1 MRTAFLPFSP
11 PDIGDL
17 EVAGVLQALQ
27 SGWITTGPRV
37 AQFEKEVAELV
48 AAPSALAVSSG
59 TDAMQV
65 ALATLGIGP
74 GDEVITSTMT
84 FCSTAHVI
92 EHVGAIPVL
101 VDVEA
106 DTLNIDPKA
115 VKAAITSRTKALMP
129 VHLYGHPCEMA
140 SLRAIAHDSNLHIV
154 EDAAHALPAM
164 YNDAFIGGGGS
175 IAAYSFYATKNLTT
189 AEGGMLTGPQEFIEK
204 ARPWA
209 LHGMSRDA
217 HKRYEQG
224 GSWHYDVVA
233 PGFKCNM
240 TDIQAALG
248 LAQLQRLAGF
258 QTRRRE
264 IVDRYQAAF
273 SNLPQ
278 LQLPVERDG
287 VRSALH
293 LYVIR
298 LQLDA
303 LSIDRD
309 GFIRELS
316 ARRIGSSV
324 HFIPVHMHSYYCD
337 KYGYEPK
344 DFPVAHENFH
354 RIVSLP
360 LYPSMTDDDVSDV
373 VEAVTDI
380 VQRYAL

>member
-11 PDIGDL
+11 PDIGGL
-17 EVAGVLQALQ
+17 EATEVLKALE

-37 AQFEKEVAELV
+37 AQFEREVAALV
-48 AAPSALAVSSG
+48 AAPAALAVSSG
-59 TDAMQV
+59 TDAMQI
-65 ALATLGIGP
+65 ALATLGVGP

-106 DTLNIDPKA
+106 DTLNMDPNA
-115 VKAAITSRTKALMP
+115 VQAAITPQTKALMP
-129 VHLYGHPCEMA
+129 VHLYGHPCDMA
-140 SLRAIAHDSNLHIV
+140 SLRAIARDNDLHIV

-164 YNDAFIGGGGS
+164 HGDTFIGGGGS

-189 AEGGMLTGPQEFIEK
+189 AEGGMLTGSRDFIEK

-217 HKRYEQG
+217 HMRYEQG

-240 TDIQAALG
+240 TDIHAALG
-248 LAQLQRLAGF
+248 LAQLQRLPGF
-258 QTRRRE
+258 QARRRE
-264 IVDRYQAAF
+264 IVDRYQASF

-278 LQLPVERDG
+278 LQLPVERAG
-287 VRSALH
+287 VQSALH

-298 LQLDA
+298 LALGA

-316 ARRIGSSV
+316 DRRIGSSV
-324 HFIPVHMHSYYCD
+324 HFIPVHMHSYYRD
-337 KYGYEPK
+337 KYGYKPE

-360 LYPSMTDDDVSDV
+360 LYPSMTHEDVSDV

-380 VQRYAL
+380 VQRHAV